1 MQTGKTL
8 QRIALTAAVLVS
20 FLAMGGCATTYKDVG
35 FKYSYDT
42 NTRFSERRNYAW
54 APSASMYRKDPLL
67 ETNVQALADVVLAQ
81 KGFTRTSAQPD
92 LTLSLGYEFEIGS
105 SEDIYRLQSLNLYVY
120 RVEGK
125 DLVWRGTAFGAIKT
139 DAASGELKQTVQ
151 GILANFP
158 PN

>member
-1 MQTGKTL
+1 MQACKAL

-20 FLAMGGCATTYKDVG
+20 VLAVEGCATTSKDVG

-67 ETNVQALADVVLAQ
+67 ETNVQAFADVLLAQ
-81 KGFTRTSAQPD
+81 KGFARTSAQPD
-92 LTLSLGYEFEIGS
+92 LMLSLGYEFEIRS
-105 SEDIYRLQSLNLYVY
+105 SEDIYRLQTLNLYIH
-120 RVEGK
+120 RVENK
-125 DLVWRGTAFGAIKT
+125 ELVWRGTAFGMIKT